1 MEMMFF
7 PLGFECCSFLPPNDG
22 KNTELILLTISS
34 HNKNK
39 INLADVYFCT
49 MNYLTVNQ
57 LCKYYGDKL
66 LFENITFFIDKG
78 QKVALIAKNG
88 TGKSSL
94 IKIFQ
99 GLEPPE
105 SGDFKFHKDIKVGFL
120 IQEPNFDD
128 NKSVYQTIMHA
139 DNPILMASLEY
150 EHALDGI
157 GDLQTAMNKMDELAA
172 WDYEQQM
179 KLILSKFLIHDLDQK
194 VGTMSGG
201 QKKRLALAILL
212 LEQPDLFIL
221 DEPTNH
227 LDMDMIEWLEEYL
240 SKNNITLLMITH
252 DRYFLENICN
262 EILELDNGILYKHKG
277 NYSKYLEN
285 KELRE
290 ENQRVNIEKAQNT
303 FRKELEWMS
312 RQPKARTTKAQSRV
326 DNFENVKTAAT
337 AKVEDKRVEIE
348 VRMQRLGGKI
358 LELHNIQKAYGDR
371 ILLDK
376 FSHKFQRG
384 ERVGIVGRNGCGK
397 STLLNII
404 MGDERYDDG
413 NVVLGETVVFGYYN
427 QKGLQLKADKKVI
440 DVVKDIAEFL
450 PIGKGTLSA
459 SQLLE
464 RFLFIPSQQHNL
476 VSTLSGG
483 ERRRL
488 YLLTIL
494 MKNPNFLILDEP
506 TNDLDILTLQVLED
520 FLMDFKGCL
529 VIVSHDRYF
538 LDKLTDHLFV
548 FEGNGNVRDFL
559 GNYNEYR
566 LQVKEEQKQ
575 ALREEKELAEKSN
588 SIKSVSEK
596 KKLSFKEQ
604 TELKQLEKD
613 VELLNKNKQVLTEKI
628 STETNHLELEKIAKQ
643 IEEIIISL
651 EKKEMRWLELSEYI

>member
-1 MEMMFF
+1 
-7 PLGFECCSFLPPNDG
+7 
-22 KNTELILLTISS
+22 
-34 HNKNK
+34 
-39 INLADVYFCT
+39 
-49 MNYLTVNQ
+49 MNYLSVNN
-57 LCKYYGDKL
+57 LSKYYGDKL
-66 LFENITFFIDKG
+66 LFENINFFIDKG

-94 IKIFQ
+94 IKILQ

-105 SGDFKFHKDIKVGFL
+105 SGDYKFHKDIKAGFL
-120 IQEPNFDD
+120 IQEPDFDD
-128 NKSVYQTIMHA
+128 NKTVYQTIMHA
-139 DNPILMASLEY
+139 ENPVLMASLEY

-157 GDLQTAMNKMDELAA
+157 GDLQNAMNKMDELEA

-179 KLILSKFLIHDLDQK
+179 KLILSKFLIFDLDQK

-212 LEQPDLFIL
+212 LEQPDIFIL

-290 ENQRVNIEKAQNT
+290 ENQRVNVERAQNT
-303 FRKELEWMS
+303 FRKELEWMR

-326 DNFENVKTAAT
+326 DNFENVKAAAT
-337 AKVEDKRVEIE
+337 AKVEDKKVEIE
-348 VRMQRLGGKI
+348 VKMQRLGGKI
-358 LELHNIQKAYGDR
+358 LELHNISKKYGDR
-371 ILLDK
+371 VLLDK

-404 MGDERYDDG
+404 TGDETFDSG
-413 NVVLGETVVFGYYN
+413 NTVLGETVVFGYYN
-427 QKGLQLKADKKVI
+427 QKGIQLKADKKVI
-440 DVVKDIAEFL
+440 DVIKDIAEFL
-450 PIGKGTLSA
+450 PVGKGTISA

-464 RFLFIPSQQHNL
+464 RFLFTPSQQYNM

-520 FLMDFKGCL
+520 FLLDFKGCL

-538 LDKLTDHLFV
+538 LDKLTEHLFV
-548 FEGNGNVRDFL
+548 FEGNGKVRDFI

-566 LQVKEEQKQ
+566 MQLKEEQ
-575 ALREEKELAEKSN
+575 REASRAEKNLAASAIN
-588 SIKSVSEK
+588 TSATSKR
-596 KKLSFKEQ
+596 KLTFKEQ
-604 TELKQLEKD
+604 TEFTQLEKD
-613 VELLNKNKQVLTEKI
+613 INLLNAEKAMLTEKLSNENTDHNEI
-628 STETNHLELEKIAKQ
+628 QRIAKR
-643 IEEIIISL
+643 IEELIL
-651 EKKEMRWLELSEYI
+651 ALDKMELRWLELSEFM

>member
-1 MEMMFF
+1 
-7 PLGFECCSFLPPNDG
+7 
-22 KNTELILLTISS
+22 
-34 HNKNK
+34 
-39 INLADVYFCT
+39 
-49 MNYLTVNQ
+49 MNYLTVNN
-57 LCKYYGDKL
+57 LSKYYGDKL

-94 IKIFQ
+94 IKILQ

-105 SGDFKFHKDIKVGFL
+105 SGDFKFHKDIKAGFL
-120 IQEPNFDD
+120 VQEPDFDD
-128 NKSVYQTIMHA
+128 NKTVYQTIMHA

-150 EHALDGI
+150 EQALDGH
-157 GDLQTAMNKMDELAA
+157 GDLQNAMNKMDELEA
-172 WDYEQQM
+172 WDYEQQV
-179 KLILSKFLIHDLDQK
+179 KLILSKFLIFDFDQK

-212 LEQPDLFIL
+212 LDRPDIFIL

-240 SKNNITLLMITH
+240 SKHNITLLMITH

-262 EILELDNGILYKHKG
+262 EILEIDNGILYKHKG

-290 ENQRVNIEKAQNT
+290 ENQRVNVEKAQNT
-303 FRKELEWMS
+303 FRKELEWMR

-326 DNFENVKTAAT
+326 DNFENVKAAAT
-337 AKVEDKRVEIE
+337 AKTEDKKVEIE
-348 VRMQRLGGKI
+348 VKMQRLGGKI
-358 LELHNIQKAYGDR
+358 LELHNIQKAYGEN

-384 ERVGIVGRNGCGK
+384 ERVGIVGRNGSGK

-404 MGDERYDDG
+404 IGSETYDSG
-413 NVVLGETVVFGYYN
+413 NVVLGETVAFGYYN
-427 QKGLQLKADKKVI
+427 QKGLQLKEDKRVI
-440 DVVKDIAEFL
+440 DVIKDIAEFL
-450 PIGKGTLSA
+450 PVGKGTLSA
-459 SQLLE
+459 SQVLE
-464 RFLFIPSQQHNL
+464 RFLFTPSQQYNL

-538 LDKLTDHLFV
+538 LDKLTEHLFV
-548 FEGNGNVRDFL
+548 FEGNGKVRDFL

-566 LQVKEEQKQ
+566 LQLKEEQRQAVRDEKQ
-575 ALREEKELAEKSN
+575 LQ
-588 SIKSVSEK
+588 SEAVK
-596 KKLSFKEQ
+596 TVAASAPKRKLSFKEQ
-604 TELKQLEKD
+604 TEFKQLEKD
-613 VELLNKNKQVLTEKI
+613 MELLSKEKATLTEKLSGTVAHHDEI
-628 STETNHLELEKIAKQ
+628 QKTAKR

-651 EKKEMRWLELSEYI
+651 DEKELRWLELSEFM

>member
-1 MEMMFF
+1 M
-7 PLGFECCSFLPPNDG
+7 
-22 KNTELILLTISS
+22 
-34 HNKNK
+34 
-39 INLADVYFCT
+39 YFCS
-49 MNYLTVNQ
+49 MNYLTVNN
-57 LCKYYGDKL
+57 LSKYYGDKL

-94 IKIFQ
+94 IKILQ

-105 SGDFKFHKDIKVGFL
+105 SGDFKFHKDIKAGFL
-120 IQEPNFDD
+120 VQEPDFDD
-128 NKSVYQTIMHA
+128 NKTVYQTIMHA

-150 EHALDGI
+150 EQALDGH
-157 GDLQTAMNKMDELAA
+157 GDLQNAMNKMDELEA
-172 WDYEQQM
+172 WDYEQQV
-179 KLILSKFLIHDLDQK
+179 KLILSKFLIFDFDQK

-212 LEQPDLFIL
+212 LDRPDIFIL

-240 SKNNITLLMITH
+240 SKHNITLLMITH

-262 EILELDNGILYKHKG
+262 EILEIDNGILYKHKG

-290 ENQRVNIEKAQNT
+290 ENQRVNVEKAQNT
-303 FRKELEWMS
+303 FRKELEWMR

-326 DNFENVKTAAT
+326 DNFENVKAAAT
-337 AKVEDKRVEIE
+337 AKTEDKKVEIE
-348 VRMQRLGGKI
+348 VKMQRLGGKI
-358 LELHNIQKAYGDR
+358 LELHNIQKAYGEN

-384 ERVGIVGRNGCGK
+384 ERVGIVGRNGSGK

-404 MGDERYDDG
+404 IGSEIYDSG
-413 NVVLGETVVFGYYN
+413 NVVLGETVAFGYYN
-427 QKGLQLKADKKVI
+427 QKGLQLKEDKRVI
-440 DVVKDIAEFL
+440 DVIKDIAEFL
-450 PIGKGTLSA
+450 PVGKGTLSA
-459 SQLLE
+459 SQVLE
-464 RFLFIPSQQHNL
+464 RFLFTPSQQYDL

-538 LDKLTDHLFV
+538 LDKLTEHLFV
-548 FEGNGNVRDFL
+548 FEGNGKVRDFL

-566 LQVKEEQKQ
+566 LQLKEKQRQAVRDEKQLQSEAVKTVAASAPK
-575 ALREEKELAEKSN
+575 R
-588 SIKSVSEK
+588 
-596 KKLSFKEQ
+596 KLSFKEQ
-604 TELKQLEKD
+604 TEFKQLEKD
-613 VELLNKNKQVLTEKI
+613 MELLSKEKAALTEKLSGTVAHHDEI
-628 STETNHLELEKIAKQ
+628 QKTAKR

-651 EKKEMRWLELSEYI
+651 DEKELRWLELSEFM

>member
-1 MEMMFF
+1 
-7 PLGFECCSFLPPNDG
+7 
-22 KNTELILLTISS
+22 
-34 HNKNK
+34 
-39 INLADVYFCT
+39 
-49 MNYLTVNQ
+49 MNYLTVNN
-57 LCKYYGDKL
+57 LSKYYGDKL

-94 IKIFQ
+94 IKILQ

-105 SGDFKFHKDIKVGFL
+105 SGDFKFHKDIKAGFL
-120 IQEPNFDD
+120 VQEPDFDD
-128 NKSVYQTIMHA
+128 NKTVYQTIMHA

-150 EHALDGI
+150 EQALDGH
-157 GDLQTAMNKMDELAA
+157 GDLQNAINKMDELEA
-172 WDYEQQM
+172 WDYEQQV
-179 KLILSKFLIHDLDQK
+179 KLILSKFLIFDFDQK

-212 LEQPDLFIL
+212 LDRPDIFIL

-240 SKNNITLLMITH
+240 SKHNITLLMITH

-262 EILELDNGILYKHKG
+262 EILEIDNGILYKHKG

-290 ENQRVNIEKAQNT
+290 ENQRVNVEKAQNT
-303 FRKELEWMS
+303 FRKELEWMR

-326 DNFENVKTAAT
+326 DNFENVKAAAT
-337 AKVEDKRVEIE
+337 AKTEDKKVEIE
-348 VRMQRLGGKI
+348 VKMQRLGGKI
-358 LELHNIQKAYGDR
+358 LELHNIQKAYGEN

-384 ERVGIVGRNGCGK
+384 ERVGIVGRNGSGK

-404 MGDERYDDG
+404 IGSETYDSG
-413 NVVLGETVVFGYYN
+413 NVVLGETVAFGYYN
-427 QKGLQLKADKKVI
+427 QKGLQLKEDKRVI
-440 DVVKDIAEFL
+440 DVIKDIAEFL
-450 PIGKGTLSA
+450 PVGKGTLSA
-459 SQLLE
+459 SQVLE
-464 RFLFIPSQQHNL
+464 RFLFTPSQQYNL

-538 LDKLTDHLFV
+538 LDKLTEHLFV
-548 FEGNGNVRDFL
+548 FEGNGKVRDFL

-566 LQVKEEQKQ
+566 LQLKEEQRQAVRDEKQ
-575 ALREEKELAEKSN
+575 LQ
-588 SIKSVSEK
+588 SEAVK
-596 KKLSFKEQ
+596 TVAASAPKRKLSFKEQ
-604 TELKQLEKD
+604 TEFKQLEKD
-613 VELLNKNKQVLTEKI
+613 MELLSKEKATLTEKL
-628 STETNHLELEKIAKQ
+628 SGTIAHHDEIQKTAKR

-651 EKKEMRWLELSEYI
+651 DEKELRWLELSEFV

>member
-1 MEMMFF
+1 
-7 PLGFECCSFLPPNDG
+7 
-22 KNTELILLTISS
+22 
-34 HNKNK
+34 
-39 INLADVYFCT
+39 
-49 MNYLTVNQ
+49 MNYLTVNN
-57 LCKYYGDKL
+57 LSKYYGDKL

-94 IKIFQ
+94 IKIMQ

-105 SGDFKFHKDIKVGFL
+105 SGDFKFHKDINPGFL
-120 IQEPNFDD
+120 VQEPDFDD
-128 NKSVYQTIMHA
+128 TKTVYQTIMHA

-150 EHALDGI
+150 EKALDGH
-157 GDLQTAMNKMDELAA
+157 GDLQNAMNKMDELEA
-172 WDYEQQM
+172 WDYEQQV
-179 KLILSKFLIHDLDQK
+179 KLILSKFLIFDFDQR

-212 LEQPDLFIL
+212 LDKPDIFIL

-240 SKNNITLLMITH
+240 SKHNITLLMITH

-262 EILELDNGILYKHKG
+262 EILEIDNGVLYKHKG

-290 ENQRVNIEKAQNT
+290 ENQRVNVEKAQNT
-303 FRKELEWMS
+303 FRKELEWMR

-326 DNFENVKTAAT
+326 DNFENVKAAAT
-337 AKVEDKRVEIE
+337 ARTEDKKVEIE
-348 VRMQRLGGKI
+348 VKMQRLGGKI
-358 LELHNIQKAYGDR
+358 LELHNIHKAYGENV
-371 ILLDK
+371 LLDK

-384 ERVGIVGRNGCGK
+384 ERIGIVGRNGSGK

-404 MGDERYDDG
+404 IGTESFDSG
-413 NVVLGETVVFGYYN
+413 NVVLGETVAFGYYN
-427 QKGLQLKADKKVI
+427 QKGLQLKEDKRVI
-440 DVVKDIAEFL
+440 DVIKDIAEFL
-450 PIGKGTLSA
+450 PIGKGTMSA
-459 SQLLE
+459 SQVLE
-464 RFLFIPSQQHNL
+464 RFLFIPSQQYNL

-538 LDKLTDHLFV
+538 LDKLTEHLFV
-548 FEGNGNVRDFL
+548 FEGEGKVRDFL

-566 LQVKEEQKQ
+566 LQLKEEQRQ
-575 ALREEKELAEKSN
+575 ALRDEKNLQSATNKT
-588 SIKSVSEK
+588 VSDTPK
-596 KKLSFKEQ
+596 RKLSFKEH
-604 TELKQLEKD
+604 TEFKQLGKD
-613 VELLNKNKQVLTEKI
+613 IDLLNKEKTTLTEKLSGAATDHAEI
-628 STETNHLELEKIAKQ
+628 QKTAQ
-643 IEEIIISL
+643 RIEEIIISL
-651 EKKEMRWLELSEYI
+651 DNKELRWLELSEFV

>member
-1 MEMMFF
+1 
-7 PLGFECCSFLPPNDG
+7 
-22 KNTELILLTISS
+22 
-34 HNKNK
+34 
-39 INLADVYFCT
+39 

-57 LCKYYGDKL
+57 LSKYYGDKL

-94 IKIFQ
+94 IKILQ

-105 SGDFKFHKDIKVGFL
+105 SGDYKFHKDIKVGFL
-120 IQEPNFDD
+120 VQEPNFDD
-128 NKSVYQTIMHA
+128 AKSVYQTIMHA
-139 DNPILMASLEY
+139 DNPILMASLNY
-150 EHALDGI
+150 EKALEGN

-212 LEQPDLFIL
+212 LEQPDIFIL

-240 SKNNITLLMITH
+240 TKQNITLLMITH

-303 FRKELEWMS
+303 YRKELEWMR
-312 RQPKARTTKAQSRV
+312 RQPKARTTKAQSRI
-326 DNFENVKTAAT
+326 DNFENVKAAAT
-337 AKVEDKRVEIE
+337 AKVEDKRVEME

-358 LELHNIQKAYGDR
+358 VELHNIQKQYGNK

-397 STLLNII
+397 STLLNILL
-404 MGDERYDDG
+404 GEEPYDAG
-413 NVVLGETVVFGYYN
+413 NIVLGETVVFGYYN
-427 QKGLQLKADKKVI
+427 QKGLQLKSDKKVI
-440 DVVKDIAEFL
+440 DVVKDIAEYL

-459 SQLLE
+459 SQVLE
-464 RFLFIPSQQHNL
+464 RFLFTPSQQHNL

-548 FEGNGNVRDFL
+548 FEGNGKVRDFL

-566 LQVKEEQKQ
+566 LQLKEETKQ
-575 ALREEKELAEKSN
+575 ALREEKLANERNQSNTKTATEKR
-588 SIKSVSEK
+588 
-596 KKLSFKEQ
+596 KLTFKEQ
-604 TELKQLEKD
+604 TEFKQLEK
-613 VELLNKNKQVLTEKI
+613 EIAQLSQSKI
-628 STETNHLELEKIAKQ
+628 SLTAKLNSESNHIELQKLAEQ
-643 IEEIIISL
+643 LEEIILSL
-651 EKKEMRWLELSEYI
+651 DEKELRWLELSEYM

>member
-1 MEMMFF
+1 
-7 PLGFECCSFLPPNDG
+7 
-22 KNTELILLTISS
+22 
-34 HNKNK
+34 
-39 INLADVYFCT
+39 
-49 MNYLTVNQ
+49 MNYLTVNN
-57 LCKYYGDKL
+57 LSKYYGDKL

-94 IKIFQ
+94 IKILQ

-105 SGDFKFHKDIKVGFL
+105 SGDFKFHKDIKAGFL
-120 IQEPNFDD
+120 VQEPDFDD
-128 NKSVYQTIMHA
+128 NKTVYQTIMHA

-150 EHALDGI
+150 EQALDGH
-157 GDLQTAMNKMDELAA
+157 GDLQNAMNKMDELEA
-172 WDYEQQM
+172 WDYEQQV
-179 KLILSKFLIHDLDQK
+179 KLILSKFLIFDFDQK

-212 LEQPDLFIL
+212 LDRPDIFIL

-240 SKNNITLLMITH
+240 SKHNITLLMITH

-262 EILELDNGILYKHKG
+262 EILEIDNGILYKHKG

-290 ENQRVNIEKAQNT
+290 ENQRVNVEKAQNT
-303 FRKELEWMS
+303 FRKELEWMR

-326 DNFENVKTAAT
+326 DNFENVKAAAT
-337 AKVEDKRVEIE
+337 AKTEDKKVEIE
-348 VRMQRLGGKI
+348 VKMQRLGGKI
-358 LELHNIQKAYGDR
+358 LELHNIQKAYGEN

-384 ERVGIVGRNGCGK
+384 ERVGIVGRNGSGK

-404 MGDERYDDG
+404 IGSETYDSG
-413 NVVLGETVVFGYYN
+413 NVVLGETVAFGYYN
-427 QKGLQLKADKKVI
+427 QKGLQLKEDKRVI
-440 DVVKDIAEFL
+440 DVIKDIAEFL
-450 PIGKGTLSA
+450 PVGKGTLSA
-459 SQLLE
+459 SQVLE
-464 RFLFIPSQQHNL
+464 RFLFTPSQQYNL

-538 LDKLTDHLFV
+538 LDKLTEHLFV
-548 FEGNGNVRDFL
+548 FEGNGKVRDFL

-566 LQVKEEQKQ
+566 LQLKEEQRQAVRDEKQ
-575 ALREEKELAEKSN
+575 LQ
-588 SIKSVSEK
+588 SEAVK
-596 KKLSFKEQ
+596 TVAASAPKRKLSFKEQ
-604 TELKQLEKD
+604 TEFKQLEKD
-613 VELLNKNKQVLTEKI
+613 MELLSKEKAALTEKL
-628 STETNHLELEKIAKQ
+628 SGTIAHHDEIQKTAKR

-651 EKKEMRWLELSEYI
+651 DEKELRWLELSEFV

>member
-1 MEMMFF
+1 
-7 PLGFECCSFLPPNDG
+7 
-22 KNTELILLTISS
+22 
-34 HNKNK
+34 
-39 INLADVYFCT
+39 
-49 MNYLTVNQ
+49 MNYLTVNN
-57 LCKYYGDKL
+57 LSKYYGDKL

-94 IKIFQ
+94 IKILQ

-105 SGDFKFHKDIKVGFL
+105 SGDFKFHKDIKAGFL
-120 IQEPNFDD
+120 VQEPDFDD
-128 NKSVYQTIMHA
+128 NKTVYQTIMHA

-150 EHALDGI
+150 EKALDGH
-157 GDLQTAMNKMDELAA
+157 GDLQLAMNKMDELEA
-172 WDYEQQM
+172 WDYEQQV
-179 KLILSKFLIHDLDQK
+179 KLILSKFLIFDFDQK
-194 VGTMSGG
+194 VGSMSGG

-212 LEQPDLFIL
+212 LDRPDLFIL

-240 SKNNITLLMITH
+240 SKHNITLLMITH

-262 EILELDNGILYKHKG
+262 EILELDNGVLYKHKG

-290 ENQRVNIEKAQNT
+290 ENQRVSVEKAQNT
-303 FRKELEWMS
+303 YRKELEWMR

-326 DNFENVKTAAT
+326 DNFENVKAAAT
-337 AKVEDKRVEIE
+337 ARVEDKKVEIE
-348 VRMQRLGGKI
+348 VKMQRLGGKI
-358 LELHNIQKAYGDR
+358 LELHNIHKAYGSKV
-371 ILLDK
+371 LLEK

-404 MGDERYDDG
+404 TGAEKFDSG
-413 NVVLGETVVFGYYN
+413 NMVLGETVAFGYYN
-427 QKGLQLKADKKVI
+427 QKGLQLKADKRVI
-440 DVVKDIAEFL
+440 DVIKDIAEYL
-450 PIGKGTLSA
+450 PVGKGTLSA
-459 SQLLE
+459 SQVLE
-464 RFLFIPSQQHNL
+464 RFLFTPSQQYNL

-520 FLMDFKGCL
+520 FLMEFKGCL
-529 VIVSHDRYF
+529 LIVSHDRYF
-538 LDKLTDHLFV
+538 LDKLTEHLFV
-548 FEGNGNVRDFL
+548 FEGDGKVRDFL

-566 LQVKEEQKQ
+566 LQLKEEQKQ
-575 ALREEKELAEKSN
+575 ALRDERNLQAENNKMA
-588 SIKSVSEK
+588 VSAAPK
-596 KKLSFKEQ
+596 RKLSFKEQ
-604 TELKQLEKD
+604 TELKQLEEDIDALSKEK
-613 VELLNKNKQVLTEKI
+613 ELLTERLSGGI
-628 STETNHLELEKIAKQ
+628 TNHDEIQKTSQ
-643 IEEIIISL
+643 RIEEIILSL
-651 EKKEMRWLELSEYI
+651 DTKELRWLELSEFV

>member
-1 MEMMFF
+1 
-7 PLGFECCSFLPPNDG
+7 
-22 KNTELILLTISS
+22 
-34 HNKNK
+34 
-39 INLADVYFCT
+39 
-49 MNYLTVNQ
+49 MNYLTVNN
-57 LCKYYGDKL
+57 LSKYYGDKL

-94 IKIFQ
+94 IKILQ

-105 SGDFKFHKDIKVGFL
+105 SGDFKFHKDIKAGFL
-120 IQEPNFDD
+120 VQEPDFDD
-128 NKSVYQTIMHA
+128 NKTVYQTIMHA

-150 EHALDGI
+150 EQALDGH
-157 GDLQTAMNKMDELAA
+157 GDLQNAMNKMDELEA
-172 WDYEQQM
+172 WDYEQQV
-179 KLILSKFLIHDLDQK
+179 KLILSKFLIFDFDQK

-212 LEQPDLFIL
+212 LDRPDIFIL

-240 SKNNITLLMITH
+240 SKHNITLLMITH

-262 EILELDNGILYKHKG
+262 EILEIDNGILYKHKG

-290 ENQRVNIEKAQNT
+290 ENQRVNVEKAQNT
-303 FRKELEWMS
+303 FRKELEWMR

-326 DNFENVKTAAT
+326 DNFENVKAAAT
-337 AKVEDKRVEIE
+337 AKTEDKKVEIE
-348 VRMQRLGGKI
+348 VKMQRLGGKI
-358 LELHNIQKAYGDR
+358 LELHNIQKAYGEN

-384 ERVGIVGRNGCGK
+384 ERVGIVGRNGSGK

-404 MGDERYDDG
+404 IGSETYDSG
-413 NVVLGETVVFGYYN
+413 NVVLGETVAFGYYN
-427 QKGLQLKADKKVI
+427 QKGLQLKEDKRVI
-440 DVVKDIAEFL
+440 DVIKDIAEFL
-450 PIGKGTLSA
+450 PVGKGTLSA
-459 SQLLE
+459 SQVLE
-464 RFLFIPSQQHNL
+464 RFLFTPSQQYNL

-538 LDKLTDHLFV
+538 LDKLTEHLFV
-548 FEGNGNVRDFL
+548 FEGNGKVRDFL

-566 LQVKEEQKQ
+566 SQLKEEQRQAVRDEKQ
-575 ALREEKELAEKSN
+575 LQ
-588 SIKSVSEK
+588 SEAVK
-596 KKLSFKEQ
+596 TVAASAPKRKLSFKEQ
-604 TELKQLEKD
+604 TEFKQLEKD
-613 VELLNKNKQVLTEKI
+613 MELLSKEKAALTEKLSGTVAHHDEI
-628 STETNHLELEKIAKQ
+628 QKTAKR

-651 EKKEMRWLELSEYI
+651 DEKELRWLELSEFI

>member
-1 MEMMFF
+1 
-7 PLGFECCSFLPPNDG
+7 
-22 KNTELILLTISS
+22 
-34 HNKNK
+34 
-39 INLADVYFCT
+39 
-49 MNYLTVNQ
+49 MNYLTVNN
-57 LCKYYGDKL
+57 LSKYYGDKL

-94 IKIFQ
+94 IKILQ

-105 SGDFKFHKDIKVGFL
+105 SGDFKFHKDIKAGFL
-120 IQEPNFDD
+120 VQEPDFDD
-128 NKSVYQTIMHA
+128 NKTVYQTIMHA

-150 EHALDGI
+150 EQALDGH
-157 GDLQTAMNKMDELAA
+157 GDLQHAMNKMDELEA
-172 WDYEQQM
+172 WDYEQQV
-179 KLILSKFLIHDLDQK
+179 KLILSKFLIFDFDQK

-212 LEQPDLFIL
+212 LDRPDIFIL

-240 SKNNITLLMITH
+240 SKHNITLLMITH

-262 EILELDNGILYKHKG
+262 EILEIDNGILYKHKG

-290 ENQRVNIEKAQNT
+290 ENQRVNVEKAQNT
-303 FRKELEWMS
+303 FRKELEWMR

-326 DNFENVKTAAT
+326 DNFENVKAAAT
-337 AKVEDKRVEIE
+337 AKTEDKKVEIE
-348 VRMQRLGGKI
+348 VKMQRLGGKI
-358 LELHNIQKAYGDR
+358 LELHNIQKAYGEN

-384 ERVGIVGRNGCGK
+384 ERVGIVGRNGSGK

-404 MGDERYDDG
+404 IGSETYDSG
-413 NVVLGETVVFGYYN
+413 NVVLGETVAFGYYN
-427 QKGLQLKADKKVI
+427 QKGLQLKEDKRVI
-440 DVVKDIAEFL
+440 DVIKDIAEFL
-450 PIGKGTLSA
+450 PVGKGTLSA
-459 SQLLE
+459 SQVLE
-464 RFLFIPSQQHNL
+464 RFLFTPSQQYNL

-538 LDKLTDHLFV
+538 LDKLTEHLFV
-548 FEGNGNVRDFL
+548 FEGNGKVRDFL

-566 LQVKEEQKQ
+566 LQLKEEQRQAVRDEKQ
-575 ALREEKELAEKSN
+575 LQ
-588 SIKSVSEK
+588 SEAVK
-596 KKLSFKEQ
+596 AVAASAPKRKLSFKEQ
-604 TELKQLEKD
+604 TEFKQLEKD
-613 VELLNKNKQVLTEKI
+613 IEQLTKEKASLTEKLSGEI
-628 STETNHLELEKIAKQ
+628 VHHDEIQKTAKR

-651 EKKEMRWLELSEYI
+651 DEKELRWLELSEFV

>member
-1 MEMMFF
+1 
-7 PLGFECCSFLPPNDG
+7 
-22 KNTELILLTISS
+22 
-34 HNKNK
+34 
-39 INLADVYFCT
+39 
-49 MNYLTVNQ
+49 MNYLTVNN

-94 IKIFQ
+94 IKILQ

-105 SGDFKFHKDIKVGFL
+105 SGDYKFHKDISAGFL
-120 IQEPNFDD
+120 VQEPDFDD

-139 DNPILMASLEY
+139 DNPVLMASLNYEY
-150 EHALDGI
+150 ALDGH
-157 GDLQTAMNKMDELAA
+157 GDLQMAMNKMDELQA
-172 WDYEQQM
+172 WDYEHKM
-179 KLILSKFLIHDLDQK
+179 KLILSKFLIFDLDQK

-212 LEQPDLFIL
+212 LEEPDIFIL

-227 LDMDMIEWLEEYL
+227 LDMDMIEWLEDYL
-240 SKNNITLLMITH
+240 TKNNITLLMITH
-252 DRYFLENICN
+252 DRYFLENICT

-290 ENQRVNIEKAQNT
+290 ENQRINVEKAQNT
-303 FRKELEWMS
+303 FRKELEWMR

-326 DNFENVKTAAT
+326 DNFENVKAAAT
-337 AKVEDKRVEIE
+337 AKAEDKRVEIE
-348 VRMQRLGGKI
+348 VKMQRLGGKI
-358 LELHNIQKAYGDR
+358 LELHNISKSHGDKK
-371 ILLDK
+371 LLHK

-404 MGDERYDDG
+404 TGTELQDDG
-413 NVVLGETVVFGYYN
+413 NIVLGETVVFAYYN

-440 DVVKDIAEFL
+440 DVIKDIAEYL

-464 RFLFIPSQQHNL
+464 RFLFVPSQQHNL

-520 FLMDFKGCL
+520 FLLDFKGCL
-529 VIVSHDRYF
+529 LIVSHDRYF
-538 LDKLTDHLFV
+538 LDKLTEHLFV
-548 FEGNGNVRDFL
+548 FEGEGVVRDFL

-566 LQVKEEQKQ
+566 LKLKDEQ
-575 ALREEKELAEKSN
+575 REAARAEAQQQTNTTKPTANSN
-588 SIKSVSEK
+588 KR
-596 KKLSFKEQ
+596 KLTFKEQ
-604 TELKQLEKD
+604 TEFKQLEQDIDTLSNEKSA
-613 VELLNKNKQVLTEKI
+613 LTAQLSGGMLHHDEI
-628 STETNHLELEKIAKQ
+628 QKIAKRL
-643 IEEIIISL
+643 EEIIL
-651 EKKEMRWLELSEYI
+651 YLDAKENRWLELSEFV

>member
-1 MEMMFF
+1 
-7 PLGFECCSFLPPNDG
+7 
-22 KNTELILLTISS
+22 
-34 HNKNK
+34 
-39 INLADVYFCT
+39 
-49 MNYLTVNQ
+49 MNYLTVNN
-57 LCKYYGDKL
+57 LSKYYGDKL

-94 IKIFQ
+94 IRILQ

-105 SGDFKFHKDIKVGFL
+105 SGDYKFHKDITAGFL
-120 IQEPNFDD
+120 VQEPKFDD
-128 NKSVYQTIMHA
+128 DKTVYQSIMHA
-139 DNPILMASLEY
+139 DHPVLMASLNY
-150 EHALDGI
+150 ELALEGH
-157 GDLQTAMNKMDELAA
+157 GDLQSAMNKMDELQA

-179 KLILSKFLIHDLDQK
+179 KLILSKFLIFDLDQK
-194 VGTMSGG
+194 IGTMSGG

-212 LEQPDLFIL
+212 LEQPDILIL

-227 LDMDMIEWLEEYL
+227 LDMDMIEWLEDYL
-240 SKNNITLLMITH
+240 SKQNITLLMITH

-277 NYSKYLEN
+277 NYSRYLEN

-290 ENQRVNIEKAQNT
+290 ENQRVNADKAQNT
-303 FRKELEWMS
+303 FRKELEWMR

-326 DNFENVKTAAT
+326 DNFENVKAA
-337 AKVEDKRVEIE
+337 AAVKLEEKKVEIE
-348 VRMQRLGGKI
+348 VKMQRLGGKI
-358 LELHNIQKAYGDR
+358 LELHNIRKAYNDK
-371 ILLDK
+371 IILDK

-404 MGDERYDDG
+404 TGLEKQDEG
-413 NVVLGETVVFGYYN
+413 NIVLGETVVFGYYN

-440 DVVKDIAEFL
+440 DVIKDIAEFL
-450 PIGKGTLSA
+450 PLGKGTISA

-538 LDKLTDHLFV
+538 LDKLTEHLFV
-548 FEGNGNVRDFL
+548 FEGNGKVRDFL

-566 LQVKEEQKQ
+566 LQLKEEQRQ
-575 ALREEKELAEKSN
+575 AAREEKIALSEN
-588 SIKSVSEK
+588 IKTNTPVTK
-596 KKLSFKEQ
+596 RKLTFKEQ
-604 TELKQLEKD
+604 TEFKQLEK
-613 VELLNKNKQVLTEKI
+613 EIEALSKEKQVLTDKLSGSLTHHDEIQK
-628 STETNHLELEKIAKQ
+628 TAQ
-643 IEEIIISL
+643 RIEEIILSL
-651 EKKEMRWLELSEYI
+651 DAKELRWLELSEYA

>member
-1 MEMMFF
+1 
-7 PLGFECCSFLPPNDG
+7 
-22 KNTELILLTISS
+22 
-34 HNKNK
+34 
-39 INLADVYFCT
+39 

-240 SKNNITLLMITH
+240 SKNNISLLMITH

-303 FRKELEWMS
+303 FRKELEWMR

-450 PIGKGTLSA
+450 PIGKGSLSA

-575 ALREEKELAEKSN
+575 ALRDEKELAEKSN

>member
-1 MEMMFF
+1 
-7 PLGFECCSFLPPNDG
+7 
-22 KNTELILLTISS
+22 
-34 HNKNK
+34 
-39 INLADVYFCT
+39 
-49 MNYLTVNQ
+49 MNYLTVNN
-57 LCKYYGDKL
+57 LSKYYGDKL

-94 IKIFQ
+94 IKILQ

-105 SGDFKFHKDIKVGFL
+105 SGDFKFHKDIKAGFL
-120 IQEPNFDD
+120 VQEPDFDD
-128 NKSVYQTIMHA
+128 NKTVYQTIMHA

-150 EHALDGI
+150 EKALDGH
-157 GDLQTAMNKMDELAA
+157 GDLQLAMNKMDELEA
-172 WDYEQQM
+172 WDYEQQV
-179 KLILSKFLIHDLDQK
+179 KLILSKFLIFDFDQK
-194 VGTMSGG
+194 VGSMSGG

-212 LEQPDLFIL
+212 LDRPDLFIL

-240 SKNNITLLMITH
+240 SKHNITLLMITH

-262 EILELDNGILYKHKG
+262 EILELDNGVLYKHKG

-290 ENQRVNIEKAQNT
+290 ENQRVSVEKAQNT
-303 FRKELEWMS
+303 YRKELEWMR

-326 DNFENVKTAAT
+326 DNFENVKAAAT
-337 AKVEDKRVEIE
+337 ARVEDKKVEIE
-348 VRMQRLGGKI
+348 VKMQRLGGKI
-358 LELHNIQKAYGDR
+358 LELHNIHKAYGSKV
-371 ILLDK
+371 LLEK

-404 MGDERYDDG
+404 TGAEKFDSG
-413 NVVLGETVVFGYYN
+413 NMVLGETVAFGYYN
-427 QKGLQLKADKKVI
+427 QKGLQLKADKRVI
-440 DVVKDIAEFL
+440 DVIKDIAEYL
-450 PIGKGTLSA
+450 PVGKGTLSA
-459 SQLLE
+459 SQVLE
-464 RFLFIPSQQHNL
+464 RFLFTPSQQYNL

-520 FLMDFKGCL
+520 FLMEFKGCL
-529 VIVSHDRYF
+529 LIVSHDRYF

-548 FEGNGNVRDFL
+548 FEGDGKVRDFL

-566 LQVKEEQKQ
+566 LQLKEEQRQ
-575 ALREEKELAEKSN
+575 ALRDERNLQAENNKMA
-588 SIKSVSEK
+588 VSAAPK
-596 KKLSFKEQ
+596 RKLSFKEQ
-604 TELKQLEKD
+604 TELKQLEEDIDALSKEK
-613 VELLNKNKQVLTEKI
+613 ELLTERLSGGI
-628 STETNHLELEKIAKQ
+628 TNHDEIQKTSQ
-643 IEEIIISL
+643 RIEEIILSL
-651 EKKEMRWLELSEYI
+651 DTKELRWLELSEFV

>member
-1 MEMMFF
+1 
-7 PLGFECCSFLPPNDG
+7 
-22 KNTELILLTISS
+22 
-34 HNKNK
+34 
-39 INLADVYFCT
+39 
-49 MNYLTVNQ
+49 MNYISVNN
-57 LCKYYGDKL
+57 LSKYYGDKL

-88 TGKSSL
+88 SGKSSL
-94 IKIFQ
+94 IKIMQ

-105 SGDFKFHKDIKVGFL
+105 TGDVKIHKDIRVGFL
-120 IQEPNFDD
+120 SQEPNFDLE
-128 NKSVYQTIMHA
+128 KTVYQTIMHA
-139 DNPILMASLEY
+139 DNPVLKASLDY
-150 EHALDGI
+150 EKALDGE
-157 GDLQTAMNKMDELAA
+157 GDLQAAMDKMDELEA

-179 KLILSKFLIHDLDQK
+179 KLILSKFLIHDFNQR
-194 VGTMSGG
+194 VGSMSGG
-201 QKKRLALAILL
+201 QQKRLSLAILL
-212 LEQPDLFIL
+212 LQQPDLFVL

-290 ENQRVNIEKAQNT
+290 ENERVNVERAQNT
-303 FRKELEWMS
+303 FRKELEWMR

-326 DNFENVKTAAT
+326 DNFENVKAAAT
-337 AKVEDKRVEIE
+337 AKAQDKAVEIE
-348 VRMQRLGGKI
+348 VKMARLGGKI
-358 LELHNIQKAYGDR
+358 LELHNISKAYSDNV
-371 ILLDK
+371 LLNK

-404 MGDERYDDG
+404 MGDLHQDAG
-413 NVVLGETVVFGYYN
+413 NRVLGETVVFGYYN
-427 QKGLQLKADKKVI
+427 QKGLQLKQDKKVI
-440 DVVKDIAEFL
+440 DVIKDIAEFL
-450 PIGKGTLSA
+450 PVGKGTISA

-464 RFLFIPSQQHNL
+464 RFLFIPSQQYNF

-548 FEGNGNVRDFL
+548 FEGNGKVRDFL

-566 LQVKEEQKQ
+566 LQLKEEARQQKSDERAASSENKSITIDAAPKRKLSYKEQ
-575 ALREEKELAEKSN
+575 EEFKKLEIDIEKLSKEKNDLADKLSSGSLEHQQIQTISSMLEKIIGSLDEKEL
-588 SIKSVSEK
+588 
-596 KKLSFKEQ
+596 
-604 TELKQLEKD
+604 
-613 VELLNKNKQVLTEKI
+613 
-628 STETNHLELEKIAKQ
+628 
-643 IEEIIISL
+643 
-651 EKKEMRWLELSEYI
+651 RWLELSEFA

>member
-1 MEMMFF
+1 
-7 PLGFECCSFLPPNDG
+7 
-22 KNTELILLTISS
+22 
-34 HNKNK
+34 
-39 INLADVYFCT
+39 
-49 MNYLTVNQ
+49 MNYLSVNN
-57 LCKYYGDKL
+57 LSKYYGDKL
-66 LFENITFFIDKG
+66 LFENINFFIDKG

-94 IKIFQ
+94 IKILQ

-105 SGDFKFHKDIKVGFL
+105 AGDYKFHKDIKAGFL
-120 IQEPNFDD
+120 IQEPDFDD
-128 NKSVYQTIMHA
+128 NKTVYQTIMHA
-139 DNPILMASLEY
+139 ENPVLMASLEY

-157 GDLQTAMNKMDELAA
+157 GDLQNAMNKMDELEA

-179 KLILSKFLIHDLDQK
+179 KLILSKFLIFDLDQK

-212 LEQPDLFIL
+212 LEQPDIFIL

-290 ENQRVNIEKAQNT
+290 ENQRVNVERAQNT
-303 FRKELEWMS
+303 FRKELEWMR

-326 DNFENVKTAAT
+326 DNFENVKAAAT
-337 AKVEDKRVEIE
+337 AKVEDKKVEIE
-348 VRMQRLGGKI
+348 VKMQRLGGKI
-358 LELHNIQKAYGDR
+358 LELHNISKKYGER

-404 MGDERYDDG
+404 TGDETFDSG
-413 NVVLGETVVFGYYN
+413 NTVLGETVVFGYYN
-427 QKGLQLKADKKVI
+427 QKGIQLKADKKVI
-440 DVVKDIAEFL
+440 DVIKDIAEFL
-450 PIGKGTLSA
+450 PVGKGTISA

-464 RFLFIPSQQHNL
+464 RFLFTPSQQYNM

-520 FLMDFKGCL
+520 FLLDFKGCL

-538 LDKLTDHLFV
+538 LDKLTEHLFV
-548 FEGNGNVRDFL
+548 FEGNGKVRDFI

-566 LQVKEEQKQ
+566 MQLKEEQ
-575 ALREEKELAEKSN
+575 REASRAEKNLAASN
-588 SIKSVSEK
+588 INTSATPKR
-596 KKLSFKEQ
+596 KLTFKEQ
-604 TELKQLEKD
+604 TEFKKLEVD
-613 VELLNKNKQVLTEKI
+613 IDLLNNEKAALTEKLSNGNTDHNEI
-628 STETNHLELEKIAKQ
+628 QSIAKR
-643 IEEIIISL
+643 IEEIIL
-651 EKKEMRWLELSEYI
+651 TLDKMELRWLELSEFM